1 MTVEI
6 VLTVIARDRPGVV
19 ERVSEVIE
27 RHQGN
32 WVDSSMARLG
42 GEFAGILMIELPE
55 ASLAALEADL
65 AGLAATG
72 IDCMLRRDQK
82 AQAVS
87 GRRARLDITGVDH
100 PGIIHEVSSALARQ
114 GVSIDSLETRVFT
127 GSMSGERM
135 FAATV
140 EIVLPA
146 EGSSELLREAL
157 EEIARD
163 MMVDI
168 DLEEQEPETMIA

>member
-65 AGLAATG
+65 AGLAAAG
-72 IDCMLRRDQK
+72 IDCMLRRDQRT
-82 AQAVS
+82 QPVS

-140 EIVLPA
+140 EILLPA

-168 DLEEQEPETMIA
+168 ELEEQEPETMLA

>member
-1 MTVEI
+1 MTVQI

-27 RHQGN
+27 RHRGN

-55 ASLAALEADL
+55 ASVAPLEVDL
-65 AGLAATG
+65 ASLAKTG
-72 IDCMLRRDQK
+72 IDCMLRRDLT
-82 AQAVS
+82 APVVS

-100 PGIIHEVSSALARQ
+100 PGIIHEVASALARQ

-140 EIVLPA
+140 EIVMPA
-146 EGSSELLREAL
+146 GGSSELLREAL

-168 DLEEQEPETMIA
+168 DLEEQEPETMLA

>member
-55 ASLAALEADL
+55 AALSAIEADL
-65 AGLAATG
+65 ASLAASG
-72 IDCMLRRDQK
+72 IDCMLRRDQRTP
-82 AQAVS
+82 AVS

-168 DLEEQEPETMIA
+168 DLEEQEPETMLA